1 MAATNDL
8 EFWITCEY
16 CSTKNPFDHVTC
28 KGCFNDL
35 SVKSQ
40 TNKMLTMTEL
50 DNALKNYDHEKRIDD
65 NFNDAYSQI
74 PESFCK
80 INMLYFKGSINDV
93 PLSIFID
100 TGAQMTIM
108 SKNIAKL
115 CKLEDLIDK
124 KYTGEAVGVGTQNII
139 GKIHLA
145 EISIDQYGIV
155 IPCSFSILDTDN
167 IDVIFGLDMLLSH
180 GIILDM
186 KEKNMKINSIIVP
199 FLNDNEIE
207 NNK

>member
-1 MAATNDL
+1 
-8 EFWITCEY
+8 
-16 CSTKNPFDHVTC
+16 
-28 KGCFNDL
+28 
-35 SVKSQ
+35 
-40 TNKMLTMTEL
+40 
-50 DNALKNYDHEKRIDD
+50 
-65 NFNDAYSQI
+65 
-74 PESFCK
+74 
-80 INMLYFKGSINDV
+80 
-93 PLSIFID
+93 
-100 TGAQMTIM
+100 M

-139 GKIHLA
+139 GKILLA